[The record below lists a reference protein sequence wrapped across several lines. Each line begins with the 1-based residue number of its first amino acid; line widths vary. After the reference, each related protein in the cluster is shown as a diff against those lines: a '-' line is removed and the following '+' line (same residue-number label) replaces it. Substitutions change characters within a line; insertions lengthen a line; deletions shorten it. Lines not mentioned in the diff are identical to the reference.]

1 MMAETDHSIDRLPIG
16 EDLLRKYLLGQC
28 SYEEADRIER
38 AAFGNDRIST
48 ALAIIEDE
56 LTEDY
61 VTDKLNEFERAC
73 FELKFLTGQERREK
87 IRLSAMLLKR
97 TEVLTRAP
105 SPFIQAH
112 QMVSAGTASASVA
125 VPGLVVEH
133 VVMGDRKGLK
143 RPRFLDL
150 WIWIRETFARVVE
163 WFTA

>member
-38 AAFGNDRIST
+38 AAFENDRIST
-48 ALAIIEDE
+48 ALTIIEDE
-56 LTEDY
+56 LTEEY

-112 QMVSAGTASASVA
+112 QMVSAGTASPPLAA
-125 VPGLVVEH
+125 GLVLEH
-133 VVMGDRKGLK
+133 VVMGDRRALK

-150 WIWIRETFARVVE
+150 RIWIRETFARVVE